1 MTTASA
7 QASTNVVAIR
17 FRLQYPDVETFIA
30 KYATNISEGGIFL
43 ASLDPPEVG
52 SQVRFE
58 LIIADSLTLL
68 HGEGEVVWIAPFDPM
83 NPMAVCGMSLR
94 FSRLD
99 AEGQQ
104 LIARVLQYKADHP
117 ERFVT
122 PAPDPY
128 ASVAYR
134 PNPPVR
140 LGKTDPPAAPLAADS
155 IPTPEPAAAAP
166 APPLADVSS
175 AVTPRMSDATPP
187 TSTLT
192 PKPSALTPKPST
204 VTPKV
209 AAMEAELAELLKP
222 RSPSSVTPND
232 ASRRLSELLDRR
244 LRPSRT

>member
-7 QASTNVVAIR
+7 HASSNVVAIR

-43 ASLDPPEVG
+43 ASMDPPEVG
-52 SQVRFE
+52 SIVRFE
-58 LIIADSLTLL
+58 LLIGDSLTLM
-68 HGEGEVVWIAPFDPM
+68 HGEGEVVWTSPFDPM

-94 FSRLD
+94 LDRLD
-99 AEGQQ
+99 EEGQQ
-104 LIARVLQYKADHP
+104 LIAKVLQYKASHP
-117 ERFVT
+117 ERFVK

-134 PNPPVR
+134 PQPPTHLVQPPSPVQPAVS
-140 LGKTDPPAAPLAADS
+140 PPA
-155 IPTPEPAAAAP
+155 PTPEPPVNPHAP
-166 APPLADVSS
+166 TPHDVFS
-175 AVTPRMSDATPP
+175 ALTPRLSDATPQP
-187 TSTLT
+187 STVT
-192 PKPSALTPKPST
+192 PKPSALTPKPSA
-204 VTPKV
+204 VTPKA

-222 RSPSSVTPND
+222 RAPSSVTPTD